1 VRLAADTGGTFT
13 DLVVE
18 DGAQVRLYKAS
29 TTPEDPAD
37 GILAAIAQAAGDA
50 GRDVESL
57 LGDVELF
64 IHGTTRAINA
74 ILTGATARTALLC
87 TRGHPDMLLL
97 REGGRTEPF
106 NWSYGYPE
114 PYVAR
119 SLTYEIA
126 ERVGSQGEVVQPLDE
141 AAAVRTLARLA
152 DARVEAVA
160 VCLLWSIANPAHEL
174 RIGELLDRHL
184 PGVPYTLSHALNP
197 TLREYRRAS
206 SAAIDASLKP
216 LMTSY
221 LDSLEGRLRA
231 AGFGGRLLMVTSSG
245 GVVDAA
251 DMGAAP
257 IHSINSGPAM
267 APIAGRHYASLDGD
281 SDDAVVADTGGT
293 SYDVTLVRR
302 GRIPVTRE
310 TWLGLEYEGH
320 ITGFPAVDV
329 RSVGAGGGSIAW
341 IDAGG
346 LLHVGPQSAG
356 ADPGPVCYA
365 RGGREP
371 TVTDAC
377 VVLGYIDPDYF
388 LGGRMALDAD
398 AARQAIGDRVAGELG
413 LDTHEAAAAIMSVA
427 TERMVQAIEEITVNQ
442 GVDPRSAVLVG
453 GGGAAGL
460 NAVAI
465 ARRLGSRRVV
475 IPQAGAVLS
484 ARGALMSDLTS
495 EYASAVFTGSDRFDH
510 ARADAALAELRGRCE
525 EFARRNAEGAD
536 AEIEFIAEARYRHQ
550 VWQLDVRLREGRLA
564 NDEHVADLVEDF
576 HAIHEEVYAVRDE
589 RAVVEVVNLRARVN
603 CPLRGGARDT
613 IALQRAHSSSGMR
626 GVYFSGVGNVKAAI
640 LRLEAMAPGA
650 QFAGPAVVE
659 SSFTTIV
666 LNPGASAERT
676 ASGSLAIVAGAS
688 QQTSSAAGAR
698 GPSATGTGGLA
709 GTGGGTG
716 GGTGEGTGDGTG
728 AGAGAPRGGEL
739 TA

>member
-13 DLVVE
+13 DLVVK
-18 DGAQVRLYKAS
+18 DGERVRLYKAP
-29 TTPEDPAD
+29 TTPAEPAD
-37 GILAAIAQAAGDA
+37 GILAAVALAAADA
-50 GRDVESL
+50 AVEL
-57 LGDVELF
+57 DAFLGSAELF

-74 ILTGATARTALLC
+74 ILTETTARTALLC

-106 NWSYGYPE
+106 NWSYGYPD
-114 PYVAR
+114 PYIPRA
-119 SLTYEIA
+119 LTFEIA
-126 ERVGSQGEVVQPLDE
+126 ERIGSQGEVVQALDE
-141 AAAVRTLARLA
+141 DAAAEVLERLA
-152 DARVEAVA
+152 QADVESVA

-174 RIGELLDRHL
+174 ALGELLQRRL
-184 PGVPYTLSHALNP
+184 PGMPCTLSHALNP

-231 AGFGGRLLMVTSSG
+231 EGFGGRLLTVTSSG
-245 GVVDAA
+245 GVIDAA
-251 DMGAAP
+251 DMAAEP

-267 APIAGRHYASLDGD
+267 APIAGRHYAALDGL
-281 SDDAVVADTGGT
+281 SEDAVVADTGGT
-293 SYDVTLVRR
+293 SYDVTLVRH

-346 LLHVGPQSAG
+346 LLHVGPQSA
-356 ADPGPVCYA
+356 AAEPGPVCYA
-365 RGGREP
+365 RGGEQS

-377 VVLGYIDPDYF
+377 VVLGYIDPAYF
-388 LGGRMALDAD
+388 LGGKMALDAG
-398 AARQAIGDRVAGELG
+398 AAERAIAAQVAEPLSLSLG
-413 LDTHEAAAAIMSVA
+413 EAAAAIMAVA

-495 EYASAVFTGSDRFDH
+495 EYAAALFTSSDGFDH
-510 ARADAALAELRGRCE
+510 AGTQGVLDGLRERCAAFAERNGAADE
-525 EFARRNAEGAD
+525 

-550 VWQLDVRLREGRLA
+550 VWQLDVRLREGRLDTPA
-564 NDEHVADLVEDF
+564 QVADLVEDF
-576 HAIHEEVYAVRDE
+576 HAIHEQVYAMRDQ
-589 RAVVEVVNLRARVN
+589 RAVLELINLRARVN
-603 CPLRGGARDT
+603 CPLRGGIEDT
-613 IALQRAHSSSGMR
+613 VALEQGHSSSAMR
-626 GVYFSGVGNVKAAI
+626 SVYFSGLGSVKATI

-650 QFAGPAVVE
+650 QIAGPAIVE

-666 LNPGASAERT
+666 LNPGARAERT
-676 ASGSLAIVAGAS
+676 ASGSLAIEPGVFEPAGADTRAIKAVS
-688 QQTSSAAGAR
+688 
-698 GPSATGTGGLA
+698 
-709 GTGGGTG
+709 
-716 GGTGEGTGDGTG
+716 
-728 AGAGAPRGGEL
+728 
-739 TA
+739 

>member
-1 VRLAADTGGTFT
+1 MIAGDVDDGANPTWRKRGLGSGVRLAADTGGTFT

-18 DGAQVRLYKAS
+18 DGDRVRVYKAS
-29 TTPEDPAD
+29 TTPHDPAD
-37 GILAAIAQAAGDA
+37 GILTAIGLAAADA
-50 GRDVESL
+50 GRELDDF
-57 LGDVELF
+57 LGSVELF

-106 NWSYGYPE
+106 NWSYGYPD
-114 PYVAR
+114 PYIPR

-126 ERVGSQGEVVQPLDE
+126 ERVGSRGEVVQPLDE
-141 AAAVRTLARLA
+141 AAAVQTLGRLA
-152 DARVEAVA
+152 GDGVESIA
-160 VCLLWSIANPAHEL
+160 VCLLWSIANPVHEL
-174 RIGELLDRHL
+174 ALGELLERHL
-184 PGVPYTLSHALNP
+184 PGIPYTLSHALNP

-221 LDSLEGRLRA
+221 LESLEGRLRDS
-231 AGFGGRLLMVTSSG
+231 GFAGRLLMVTSSG

-267 APIAGRHYASLDGD
+267 APVAGRHYAALDGL
-281 SDDAVVADTGGT
+281 SEDAVVADTGGT

-365 RGGREP
+365 RGGAEP

-388 LGGRMALDAD
+388 LGGEMELDA
-398 AARQAIGDRVAGELG
+398 AASRQAIAELVARPLG
-413 LDTHEAAAAIMSVA
+413 LEVNEAAAAIMAVA

-495 EYASAVFTGSDRFDH
+495 EHAAAVFTGSDGFDH
-510 ARADAALAELRGRCE
+510 ERADAVIAGLHDRCE
-525 EFARRNAEGAD
+525 EFAERNGSLAD

-564 NDEHVADLVEDF
+564 TAEHVANLVEDF

-589 RAVVEVVNLRARVN
+589 RAVVEIVNLRARVT
-603 CPLRGGARDT
+603 CPLRGGVKDT
-613 IALQRAHSSSGMR
+613 AALERGHSSAGMR
-626 GVYFSGVGNVKAAI
+626 SVYFSGIGTVNAAI
-640 LRLEAMAPGA
+640 VRLEAMATGA
-650 QFAGPAVVE
+650 RFAGPAIVE

-676 ASGSLAIVAGAS
+676 ASGSLALAPGAFEPARAGAA
-688 QQTSSAAGAR
+688 SSEAV
-698 GPSATGTGGLA
+698 S
-709 GTGGGTG
+709 
-716 GGTGEGTGDGTG
+716 
-728 AGAGAPRGGEL
+728 
-739 TA
+739 

>member
-1 VRLAADTGGTFT
+1 MRLAADTGGTFT

-18 DGAQVRLYKAS
+18 AGDDVRLYKAS
-29 TTPEDPAD
+29 TTPHEPAV
-37 GILAAIAQAAGDA
+37 GILDAIALAAADA
-50 GRDVESL
+50 GREVGDF
-57 LGDVELF
+57 LGSVELF

-74 ILTGATARTALLC
+74 ILTETTARTALLC

-106 NWSYGYPE
+106 NWSYGFPD
-114 PYVAR
+114 PYIPRA
-119 SLTYEIA
+119 LTYEIA
-126 ERVGSQGEVVQPLDE
+126 ERIGSQGEVVQELDE
-141 AAAVRTLARLA
+141 AAAVATIGRLA
-152 DARVEAVA
+152 ADGVESVA
-160 VCLLWSIANPAHEL
+160 VCLLWSIANPVHEQ
-174 RIGELLDRHL
+174 RVGELLEEHL

-206 SAAIDASLKP
+206 STAIDASLKP
-216 LMTSY
+216 LMTEY
-221 LDSLEGRLRA
+221 LDNLEGRLRE

-245 GVVDAA
+245 GVVDAE
-251 DMGAAP
+251 DMAAAP

-267 APIAGRHYASLDGD
+267 APIAGRHYAALDGD
-281 SDDAVVADTGGT
+281 SESAVVADTGGT

-310 TWLGLEYEGH
+310 TWLGIEYEGH

-346 LLHVGPQSAG
+346 LLHVGPQSAA
-356 ADPGPVCYA
+356 ADPGPICYG
-365 RGGREP
+365 RGGTQP

-388 LGGRMALDAD
+388 LGGDMALDAE
-398 AARQAIGDRVAGELG
+398 GSRVAIERQIAAPLG
-413 LDTHEAAAAIMSVA
+413 LDAGEAAAAIMAVA
-427 TERMVQAIEEITVNQ
+427 TERMVQAIEEITVMQ

-495 EYASAVFTGSDRFDH
+495 EYAAALFTGSDDFDH
-510 ARADAALAELRGRCE
+510 EGAQAVLDGLRARCE
-525 EFARRNAEGAD
+525 EFAQRNGAAGQ
-536 AEIEFIAEARYRHQ
+536 AEIEYVAEARYRHQ
-550 VWQLDVRLREGRLA
+550 VWQLDVRLQEGRLA
-564 NDEHVADLVEDF
+564 TSEDLAQLVEGF
-576 HAIHEEVYAVRDE
+576 HSIHDEVYAVRDE
-589 RAVVEVVNLRARVN
+589 RAVIEIVNLRARVS
-603 CPLRGGARDT
+603 CRLEGAARDKLAT
-613 IALQRAHSSSGMR
+613 ERGDGVSGMR
-626 GVYFSGVGNVKAAI
+626 SVYFSGAGAVNAAI
-640 LRLEAMAPGA
+640 LRLEAMTPGA
-650 QFAGPAVVE
+650 QFSGPAIVE

-666 LNPGASAERT
+666 LNPGATAERT
-676 ASGSLAIVAGAS
+676 PSGSLAIVPGALELAGQAPGGD
-688 QQTSSAAGAR
+688 AAGAAEAVR
-698 GPSATGTGGLA
+698 
-709 GTGGGTG
+709 
-716 GGTGEGTGDGTG
+716 
-728 AGAGAPRGGEL
+728 
-739 TA
+739 

>member
-1 VRLAADTGGTFT
+1 MRLAADTGGTFT

-18 DGAQVRLYKAS
+18 AGEDVRLYKAS
-29 TTPEDPAD
+29 TTPHEPAD
-37 GILAAIAQAAGDA
+37 GILDAVALAAADA
-50 GRDVESL
+50 GRE
-57 LGDVELF
+57 LGDFLGSVELF

-74 ILTGATARTALLC
+74 ILTGQTARTALLC

-106 NWSYGYPE
+106 NWSYGYPD
-114 PYVAR
+114 PYIPRA
-119 SLTYEIA
+119 LTYEIG
-126 ERVGSQGEVVQPLDE
+126 ERIGSQGEVVQALDE
-141 AAAVRTLARLA
+141 ATAVAAIGRLGA
-152 DARVEAVA
+152 DGAESVA

-174 RIGELLDRHL
+174 RLGELLDQHL

-206 SAAIDASLKP
+206 STAIDASLKP
-216 LMTSY
+216 LMTNY
-221 LDSLEGRLRA
+221 LENLEGRLRED
-231 AGFGGRLLMVTSSG
+231 GFGGRLLMVTSSG

-267 APIAGRHYASLDGD
+267 APIAGRHYAALDG
-281 SDDAVVADTGGT
+281 SSENAVVADTGGT

-356 ADPGPVCYA
+356 ADPGPVCYG
-365 RGGREP
+365 RGGTQP

-388 LGGRMALDAD
+388 LGGEMALDAPGSQ
-398 AARQAIGDRVAGELG
+398 AAIAEQVAGPLG
-413 LDTHEAAAAIMSVA
+413 LDVNEAAAAIMAVA

-442 GVDPRSAVLVG
+442 GVDPRTAVLVG

-495 EYASAVFTGSDRFDH
+495 EYAAALFTGSDEFDH
-510 ARADAALAELRGRCE
+510 EGAQAVLDGLRGRCE
-525 EFARRNAEGAD
+525 RFAERSGASE
-536 AEIEFIAEARYRHQ
+536 AQIEFVAEARYRHQ

-564 NDEHVADLVEDF
+564 SAKDVAFLVEDF
-576 HAIHEEVYAVRDE
+576 HSIHEQVYAVRDE

-603 CPLRGGARDT
+603 CPLQGSVQDT
-613 IALQRAHSSSGMR
+613 VALAQGHSSSGMR
-626 GVYFSGVGNVKAAI
+626 SVYFSGIGAVNAAI
-640 LRLEAMAPGA
+640 LRLEEMTPGA
-650 QFAGPAVVE
+650 QFAGPAIVE

-676 ASGSLAIVAGAS
+676 ASGSLAITPGVLESAGSTERSTKAVS
-688 QQTSSAAGAR
+688 
-698 GPSATGTGGLA
+698 
-709 GTGGGTG
+709 
-716 GGTGEGTGDGTG
+716 
-728 AGAGAPRGGEL
+728 
-739 TA
+739 

>member
-18 DGAQVRLYKAS
+18 DGEQVRLYKAP
-29 TTPEDPAD
+29 TTPHDPAD
-37 GILAAIAQAAGDA
+37 GILAAVALAAVDA
-50 GRDVESL
+50 GAELDAF
-57 LGDVELF
+57 LGSVELF

-74 ILTGATARTALLC
+74 ILTETTARTALLC

-106 NWSYGYPE
+106 NWSYGYPD
-114 PYVAR
+114 PYIPRA
-119 SLTYEIA
+119 LTFEIA
-126 ERVGSQGEVVQPLDE
+126 ERIGSQGEVVQALDE
-141 AAAVRTLARLA
+141 EAAVEVLRRLGE
-152 DARVEAVA
+152 ARVESVA

-174 RIGELLDRHL
+174 ALGELLARHL

-221 LDSLEGRLRA
+221 LDNLEGRLREE
-231 AGFGGRLLMVTSSG
+231 GFGGRLLMVTSSG

-251 DMGAAP
+251 DMAAEP

-267 APIAGRHYASLDGD
+267 APIAGRHYAALDGL
-281 SDDAVVADTGGT
+281 SEDAVVADTGGT

-356 ADPGPVCYA
+356 ADPGPVAYA
-365 RGGREP
+365 RGGTQA

-388 LGGRMALDAD
+388 LGGKMQLDA
-398 AARQAIGDRVAGELG
+398 AAAEQAISAQVAEPLDLSLG
-413 LDTHEAAAAIMSVA
+413 EAAAAIMAVA

-495 EYASAVFTGSDRFDH
+495 EYAAALFTSSDVFDH
-510 ARADAALAELRGRCE
+510 AGTQAVLDGLRARCE
-525 EFARRNAEGAD
+525 EFAERNGAGRE
-536 AEIEFIAEARYRHQ
+536 AEIEFVAEARYRHQ
-550 VWQLDVRLREGRLA
+550 VWQLDVRLREGRL
-564 NDEHVADLVEDF
+564 DTPEHVGNLVEDF
-576 HAIHEEVYAVRDE
+576 HSIHEEVYAMRDE
-589 RAVVEVVNLRARVN
+589 RAVLELINLRARVN
-603 CPLRGGARDT
+603 CPLRGGVEDT
-613 IALQRAHSSSGMR
+613 VAMEQGHSSSGMR
-626 GVYFSGVGNVKAAI
+626 SVYFGGLGAVNAAI

-650 QFAGPAVVE
+650 QFTGPAIVE

-666 LNPGASAERT
+666 LNPGARAERT
-676 ASGSLAIVAGAS
+676 ASGSLAIV
-688 QQTSSAAGAR
+688 
-698 GPSATGTGGLA
+698 P
-709 GTGGGTG
+709 
-716 GGTGEGTGDGTG
+716 
-728 AGAGAPRGGEL
+728 GAPEQAATPAPAAKAL
-739 TA
+739 S

>member
-1 VRLAADTGGTFT
+1 MRVAADTGGTFT

-18 DGAQVRLYKAS
+18 DGDRVQLYKAP
-29 TTPEDPAD
+29 TTPHDPAD
-37 GILAAIAQAAGDA
+37 GILAAVGLAAADG
-50 GRDVESL
+50 GREVGEFLAAVDV
-57 LGDVELF
+57 F
-64 IHGTTRAINA
+64 MHGTTRAINA
-74 ILTGATARTALLC
+74 ILTQTTARTALLC
-87 TRGHPDMLLL
+87 TSGHPDMLLL

-106 NWSYGYPE
+106 NWSYGYPD
-114 PYVAR
+114 PYIPRA
-119 SLTYEIA
+119 LTYEIV
-126 ERVGSQGEVVQPLDE
+126 ERIGSQGEVVQPMDE
-141 AAAVRTLARLA
+141 AAAVDTLGRVAR
-152 DARVEAVA
+152 DGVESVA
-160 VCLLWSIANPAHEL
+160 VCLLWSIANPVHEL
-174 RIGELLDRHL
+174 ALGELIERHL
-184 PGVPYTLSHALNP
+184 PGIPYTLSHALNP

-221 LDSLEGRLRA
+221 LDSLEGRLRE
-231 AGFGGRLLMVTSSG
+231 AGFNGRLLMVTSSG

-267 APIAGRHYASLDGD
+267 APIAGRRYAALDGL

-365 RGGREP
+365 RGGTEP

-388 LGGRMALDAD
+388 LGGTMELDAP
-398 AARQAIGDRVAGELG
+398 AAQRSIAERVAAPLG
-413 LDTHEAAAAIMSVA
+413 LDLHEGAAAIMAVA

-495 EYASAVFTGSDRFDH
+495 EYASAVFTGSDAFDH
-510 ARADAALAELRGRCE
+510 ARADAALAELRGSCDD
-525 EFARRNAEGAD
+525 FAQRNGAGAEAQ
-536 AEIEFIAEARYRHQ
+536 IEFVAEARYRHQ
-550 VWQLDVRLREGRLA
+550 VWQLDVRLRHGRLA
-564 NDEHVADLVEDF
+564 TDEHVANLVEDF

-603 CPLRGGARDT
+603 CPLRGGVHDT
-613 IALQRAHSSSGMR
+613 VVLDHGHASSGMR
-626 GVYFSGVGNVKAAI
+626 SVYFSGVGKVSAAI

-650 QFAGPAVVE
+650 QFAGPAIVE

-676 ASGSLAIVAGAS
+676 ASGSLAVLPGGLDAATPAHSHAGPARF
-688 QQTSSAAGAR
+688 AAGSEAV
-698 GPSATGTGGLA
+698 S
-709 GTGGGTG
+709 
-716 GGTGEGTGDGTG
+716 
-728 AGAGAPRGGEL
+728 
-739 TA
+739 

>member
-1 VRLAADTGGTFT
+1 MRLAADTGGTFT

-18 DGAQVRLYKAS
+18 DGELVRYFKAS
-29 TTPEDPAD
+29 TTPHDPAE
-37 GILAAIAQAAGDA
+37 GILAAISLAARDA
-50 GRDVESL
+50 GRE
-57 LGDVELF
+57 LGAFLAGVELF

-74 ILTGATARTALLC
+74 ILTGTTARTALLC

-106 NWSYGYPE
+106 NWSYGYPD
-114 PYVAR
+114 PYVPR

-126 ERVGSQGEVVQPLDE
+126 ERIGSQGEVVQPLDRE
-141 AAAVRTLARLA
+141 TTTRTLAQVAA
-152 DARVEAVA
+152 DGVESIA

-174 RIGELLDRHL
+174 ALGELIEREL
-184 PGVPYTLSHALNP
+184 PDVPYTLSHALNP

-216 LMTSY
+216 LMTRY
-221 LDSLEGRLRA
+221 LDSLDGRLRD

-251 DMGAAP
+251 DMAAAP

-267 APIAGRHYASLDGD
+267 APIAGRTYATLDGA

-293 SYDVTLVRR
+293 SYDVTLVRH

-310 TWLGLEYEGH
+310 TWLGIEYEGH

-329 RSVGAGGGSIAW
+329 RSIGAGGGSIAW
-341 IDAGG
+341 IDDGG

-365 RGGREP
+365 RGGVEP

-377 VVLGYIDPDYF
+377 VVLGYIDPGYF
-388 LGGRMALDAD
+388 LGGTMELDAD
-398 AARQAIGDRVAGELG
+398 SSRRTIAERVARPLG
-413 LDTHEAAAAIMSVA
+413 LGLEEAAAAIMAVA

-442 GVDPRSAVLVG
+442 GVDPRRAVLVG

-495 EYASAVFTGSDRFDH
+495 EYAAAVFTGSDRFDH
-510 ARADAALAELRGRCE
+510 ERADAALAELRGRCE
-525 EFARRNAEGAD
+525 QFAERNGSLAEAK
-536 AEIEFIAEARYRHQ
+536 IEYVAEARYRHQ

-564 NDEHVADLVEDF
+564 SDEHVAHLVEDF

-603 CPLRGGARDT
+603 CPLRGGVQDAV
-613 IALQRAHSSSGMR
+613 ALEHGHASSGMR
-626 GVYFSGVGNVKAAI
+626 GAYFSGIGTVNAAI

-650 QFAGPAVVE
+650 QFAGPAIVE

-666 LNPGASAERT
+666 LNPGASAERA
-676 ASGSLAIVAGAS
+676 ASGSLVVLPGALGANEAGMRRSEAV
-688 QQTSSAAGAR
+688 R
-698 GPSATGTGGLA
+698 
-709 GTGGGTG
+709 
-716 GGTGEGTGDGTG
+716 
-728 AGAGAPRGGEL
+728 
-739 TA
+739 